1 MADIVHRRVVVAG
14 EVQGVFFRDTCRQE
28 AVARGVAGWVR
39 NRLDGTVE
47 AVFEGAPERVAEMLA
62 WTHHGPSAA
71 SVDEVSVEGGR
82 PEGLTGFEVR
92 PTPRS

>member
-14 EVQGVFFRDTCRQE
+14 AVQGVFFRDSCRQE

-62 WTHHGPSAA
+62 WTRHGPSAA
-71 SVDEVSVEGGR
+71 SVDEVSVEDGR

-92 PTPRS
+92 PSARS